1 MYIYVTNQHKM
12 KKGETYLG
20 REILHTEEF
29 APAGTFQA
37 YYKAEQRLKDLG
49 YTIGSMCGQEPIG
62 FADADVYS
70 YVSKWYNMN
79 RDEKNLLDGVMV
91 SKGFREEGV
100 TLVFFTPPKL

>member
-1 MYIYVTNQHKM
+1 M

-20 REILHTEEF
+20 REILHIEEF

-49 YTIGSMCGQEPIG
+49 YTVGSMCGPEPIG
-62 FADADVYS
+62 FADADQYH

-79 RDEKNLLDGVMV
+79 WDEKNLLDGVMI
-91 SKGFREEGV
+91 SEGFREGGV
-100 TLVFFTPPKL
+100 KILFFTQPKL

>member
-1 MYIYVTNQHKM
+1 M

-20 REILHTEEF
+20 REILYTEEF

-49 YTIGSMCGQEPIG
+49 YTVGSMCRTEPIG
-62 FADADVYS
+62 FADADKYD

-79 RDEKNLLDGVMV
+79 RDEKDLLDGVMV
-91 SKGFREEGV
+91 SDDFREGGA